1 MDRAR
6 IAGTWSMVGMDVD
19 IVEIGDA
26 LAIAF
31 PEAPPRYESRLVEI
45 GQDEYVVRG
54 GQFDGSRI
62 SFTLDEHGV
71 PIGTIGGVPMLTP
84 LDRPSAPPPGSG
96 LTAPPLVIDDDVER
110 RYRALFDE
118 ITTSQDGRTID
129 DDLPTPPTPFVQWL
143 MARDAVVF
151 HGSNRRDIDEF
162 RPVRDSMEL
171 GDTGGRG
178 NLGAVYG
185 THDGL
190 WSMFFAVVD
199 RRRLE
204 GSIRNGVIRYQS
216 ADDTLDLYHFSIHHE
231 LLEHAPFTTGALY
244 LLPRASFERL
254 PFYPGGPLS
263 NEWASHEPVR
273 PLARMTIRPEDFP
286 FLSKI
291 GGHDDSALIEFGA
304 LGDEIYG
311 RLISARRIDSG
322 FEIVTTAERS
332 QVDRFIEMSSGFYPD
347 VTRTAQEVPD
357 GIVISMTGPP
367 AFVHAMGKKLAPHLP
382 DEG

>member
-1 MDRAR
+1 MNRAR
-6 IAGTWSMVGMDVD
+6 LIGAWSMVGMDVD
-19 IVEIGDA
+19 IVEIGDD

-31 PEAPPRYESRLVEI
+31 PEAPEGFESRLEEI
-45 GQDEYVVRG
+45 GEGEYVVRG
-54 GQFDGSRI
+54 GQFGGSRI
-62 SFTLDEHGV
+62 SFALDELGD
-71 PIGTIGGVPMLTP
+71 PIGMVGGAPLLTP
-84 LDRPSAPPPGSG
+84 LDRSSSPPPGSG
-96 LTAPPLVIDDDVER
+96 LAAPPLVIDEDIER

-118 ITTSQDGRTID
+118 ITTTQDGRTID

-143 MARDAVVF
+143 MARDTVIF

-162 RPVRDSMEL
+162 RPVRASMEL

-216 ADDTLDLYHFSIHHE
+216 ADETLDLYHFSIHHE

-244 LLPRASFERL
+244 LLPRGSFERL

-273 PLARMTIRPEDFP
+273 PLARLTIRPEDFP

-291 GGHDDSALIEFGA
+291 GGHDDSVLIEFGA

-322 FEIVTTAERS
+322 FEIVTTTDRS
-332 QVDRFIEMSSGFYPD
+332 QVDRFIEMGSAFYPD
-347 VTRTAQEVPD
+347 VTRSARDAIE

-367 AFVHAMGKKLAPHLP
+367 AFVDAMGKKLAQHLS
-382 DEG
+382 DER